1 MNMGVKIAF
10 IEATLPELKGGRMYQ
25 SGRGEGTN
33 APAAISRAFKDM
45 LRKVKGKR
53 ISIIKAQITL
63 TTKAD
68 NEVQRITDI
77 PEYEQRSPEESG
89 DQL

>member
-1 MNMGVKIAF
+1 MKLAF
-10 IEATLPELKGGRMYQ
+10 IEATLPELKGGKMYQ
-25 SGRGEGTN
+25 SGHGEGTN

-68 NEVQRITDI
+68 NEVQT
-77 PEYEQRSPEESG
+77 EEERQCLQS
-89 DQL
+89 

>member
-1 MNMGVKIAF
+1 MKLAF
-10 IEATLPELKGGRMYQ
+10 IEATLPELKGGKMYQ

-68 NEVQRITDI
+68 NEVI
-77 PEYEQRSPEESG
+77 EETNETA
-89 DQL
+89 

>member
-1 MNMGVKIAF
+1 MAKIAF
-10 IEATLPELKGGRMYQ
+10 IEVFLPELKGGKMNQ
-25 SGRGEGTN
+25 TGRGEAST

-68 NEVQRITDI
+68 NEVQRIT
-77 PEYEQRSPEESG
+77 EEN
-89 DQL
+89 Q